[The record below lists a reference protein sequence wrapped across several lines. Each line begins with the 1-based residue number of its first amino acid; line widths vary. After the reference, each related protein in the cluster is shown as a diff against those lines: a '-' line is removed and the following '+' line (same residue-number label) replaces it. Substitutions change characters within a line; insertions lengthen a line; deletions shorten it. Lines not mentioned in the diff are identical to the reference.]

1 MRESDLGL
9 QRGMTLVERQP
20 QELRPLKRTAH
31 ACIGRE
37 MYVSEELV
45 T

>member
-20 QELRPLKRTAH
+20 QELRPLTRTAH
-31 ACIGRE
+31 PCIE